1 MLDLSVNQSKEPNS
15 GTGVPARARGFFVH
29 YLALTFS
36 TLLSSQVSGAH
47 RAGIFCSGLGQRPTI
62 CGLRSSSQIG
72 SSWFVLLGSDFLLHH
87 GRSEPA
93 GLSAHGACAPIRTSR
108 WPVGSSGSAAED
120 QAILR
125 VPHPAEASYTL
136 RLRRRRVKLA
146 GRVMEAS
153 ALYSARRGS
162 RIPGATPDCGRR
174 STTAQRLATVT
185 APTVR
190 LPRRTIAKR
199 PCSRSAGVSIAS

>member
-1 MLDLSVNQSKEPNS
+1 
-15 GTGVPARARGFFVH
+15 VH

-47 RAGIFCSGLGQRPTI
+47 RAEIFCSGLGQRPTI

-93 GLSAHGACAPIRTSR
+93 GLSAHVPCAPIRTSR

-136 RLRRRRVKLA
+136 RLRHGPVKLA
-146 GRVMEAS
+146 GRVRKALNCIASGEACVFPV
-153 ALYSARRGS
+153 YTRS
-162 RIPGATPDCGRR
+162 RQTLRRR
-174 STTAQRLATVT
+174 SAARNRDSADRALAPSHDRE
-185 APTVR
+185 APVQ
-190 LPRRTIAKR
+190 
-199 PCSRSAGVSIAS
+199 